1 MNIQDISLG
10 NSQAL
15 LLLPALLLFYIWTS
29 RKLRK
34 DKELRDEVCPSFF
47 KGDEFKEMIIFRLS
61 SISLVCLSLFFII
74 LSISKPRFGY
84 ELTESVHTGIDIVLA
99 VDVSDS
105 MLAEDVKPDRL
116 TIAKR
121 KIGDL
126 LTLLK
131 GDRIALLSFAGATF
145 IEAPLTLDYGA
156 IKLISETL
164 STDLVPLK
172 GSDLEAAAQ
181 GAITAFKSLE
191 SKNDRTKVL
200 ILLSDAEFE
209 TSTIENSFNLL
220 QKEGITPF
228 MLAIGTEDGAPL
240 PGRGGFKRDKNGK
253 VVFSKTNTSPL
264 EPYFL
269 KSGGMIVR
277 ASPTDSDLR
286 QLYLEGIKSK
296 LLDSEIKTTSSHKWN
311 EYFQY
316 PLGVSIL
323 LLLLC
328 WNSFYKQRNKIED
341 LRSRYLKKLTL
352 KISIATFILTS
363 LTHSTSAFAEISNEI
378 TNANNLF
385 NQGKFEESLQ
395 ELEELN
401 NQGIDSYHLRM
412 AMGNSYYRLGKFS
425 EASREFG
432 KAYTLSA
439 SEKEKAHALF
449 NRGNALTQTGRLED
463 ALQHYEGVLS
473 EDPEDKEAKQ
483 NLSYVKKL
491 LKLEEDES
499 EESKSDK
506 DQDEKPP
513 SDDDSSKSSSSE
525 NDDSKQNERKEEQPQ
540 DNTQDESSE
549 DDNDDKETQS
559 DKNKSSSSDSDS
571 TKEESPQ
578 ENTSNQDQRAG
589 DATEEKKEG
598 ESLGGTPSPSN
609 PPLDSEAE
617 EPKPTP
623 PNVED
628 GTKGENSSEAIAE
641 NSAISEDD
649 KKPEGKF
656 DQIES
661 QLDSLEEN
669 TVARAKYRYKKAL
682 EQLKEQSR
690 TAPLMDW

>member
-1 MNIQDISLG
+1 MNIQEISWG
-10 NSQAL
+10 NPQAL
-15 LLLPALLLFYIWTS
+15 LLLPALLLFYIWMS
-29 RKLRK
+29 RKLVK
-34 DKELRDEVCPSFF
+34 DKILRSEVCPFFF
-47 KGDEFKEMIIFRLS
+47 KGDESKEIMIFSLS
-61 SISLVCLSLFFII
+61 SISLICLSLFFLII
-74 LSISKPRFGY
+74 SMSKPRIGY
-84 ELTESVHTGIDIVLA
+84 ELTESIHTGIDIIIA

-181 GAITAFKSLE
+181 GAITAFKSIE
-191 SKNDRTKVL
+191 SKSDRTKVL

-209 TSTIENSFNLL
+209 SSTIENSFALL
-220 QKEGITPF
+220 KKEGITPF

-240 PGRGGFKRDKNGK
+240 PGKGGFKRDKNGK
-253 VVFSKTNTSPL
+253 VVFSRTNISPL
-264 EPYFL
+264 EPYFTE
-269 KSGGMIVR
+269 SGGMIVR

-296 LLDSEIKTTSSHKWN
+296 LLDSEIQTTTAHKWN

-316 PLGVSIL
+316 PLSVSL
-323 LLLLC
+323 FLLLLC
-328 WNSFYKQRNKIED
+328 WNSFYKPRKKIED
-341 LRSRYLKKLTL
+341 LRARYLTKLRL
-352 KISIATFILTS
+352 KISIATFLLSTLTYS
-363 LTHSTSAFAEISNEI
+363 STAHADNSNEI
-378 TNANNLF
+378 ARANSLF
-385 NQGKFEESLQ
+385 NQGKFQESLQ
-395 ELEELN
+395 ELEDLN

-432 KAYTLSA
+432 KAYTLSNI
-439 SEKEKAHALF
+439 EKEKAHALF

-463 ALQHYEGVLS
+463 ALKHYEGVLS
-473 EDPEDKEAKQ
+473 EDPEDGEAKQ

-491 LKLEEDES
+491 LKLEEDKS
-499 EESKSDK
+499 EDSESDK
-506 DQDEKPP
+506 DQQDNPP
-513 SDDDSSKSSSSE
+513 SDEDSSKSSSSE
-525 NDDSKQNERKEEQPQ
+525 NDETNENESEEEETQDNSQNEP
-540 DNTQDESSE
+540 SE
-549 DDNDDKETQS
+549 DDNKSKDSQS
-559 DKNKSSSSDSDS
+559 DKNEPSASEPETPEEEDS
-571 TKEESPQ
+571 EESS
-578 ENTSNQDQRAG
+578 SNQDQKPEN
-589 DATEEKKEG
+589 TKEEEKEQ
-598 ESLGGTPSPSN
+598 ENSANPSPSN
-609 PPLDSEAE
+609 PPLDNPEE
-617 EPKPTP
+617 EPQPTP
-623 PNVED
+623 SNKDKADEKEED
-628 GTKGENSSEAIAE
+628 TTGVADNPAIFEKENE
-641 NSAISEDD
+641 
-649 KKPEGKF
+649 PEGKF